1 MDDFWFQMGPGA
13 LLRDS
18 KQVYLDVGWVGL
30 VWKWNHLE
38 KVLHLDLHLLQQL
51 LDAPVTSGRFQI
63 IRII

>member
-1 MDDFWFQMGPGA
+1 MGPGA
-13 LLRDS
+13 FLGDS
-18 KQVYLDVGWVGL
+18 KQVYLDVGWVCL

-51 LDAPVTSGRFQI
+51 LDAHVTSGRFQI